1 MEISLSGTVSF
12 EEGTAL
18 VSTWLVALTR
28 VSPRALLPGG
38 RKEGKTRT
46 DRKHARRGKESLWQE
61 TARTACEEAKLIAI
75 VIVERKASQ
84 SPAKTLNCGREKQKT
99 LRRAKQ
105 LHWSCARGTWRPK
118 LRHPSPNSLVQDLLS
133 GDQKKKERSPQS
145 ISLLHRINRSAQ
157 DRRLVR
163 IFALVAGHGSVRC
176 KPFLSPKILKM
187 RENVPDPHV
196 EILWR
201 AKDGRVASFWA
212 PNTKWSQYPYRL
224 QNKVNYCLMQK
235 MKIHANINQIFFL
248 KRKFI
253 DIFKFL

>member
-1 MEISLSGTVSF
+1 MEISVSGTVSF

-46 DRKHARRGKESLWQE
+46 DRKHAHRGKESLWQE

-99 LRRAKQ
+99 LRRAKDNSTEAVQ
-105 LHWSCARGTWRPK
+105 EALDV
-118 LRHPSPNSLVQDLLS
+118 PSYVIQVPTHLFRISFQVTKR
-133 GDQKKKERSPQS
+133 KKKRSPQS
-145 ISLLHRINRSAQ
+145 ISLLRRINRSAQ

-235 MKIHANINQIFFL
+235 MRIHGNINQIFFL
-248 KRKFI
+248 KRKLHRHI
-253 DIFKFL
+253 